1 MAFGIDKTNLP
12 TRSLGRII
20 DKSATGN
27 SLNQI
32 RGTSVANNVGAG
44 IPKQVTDVRVSVSN
58 ANAGSTSVITVT
70 FRRDPGDVSYSKA
83 QVYLRGYNGN
93 PATVLVASGA
103 SSPISFVVN
112 NTGESVVVAVQSSGN
127 AGDAPLASSPTT
139 GLKLPQSAGGG
150 FGVNSANSLTG
161 QGIAPALAGW
171 TVKASL
177 GPTNLLGDATTSTSP
192 NVIVRGIQ
200 TVP

>member
-1 MAFGIDKTNLP
+1 MSFGTK
-12 TRSLGRII
+12 
-20 DKSATGN
+20 DKSTATGVLGQILDN
-27 SLNQI
+27 SMVNAQVNQI
-32 RGTSVANNVGAG
+32 RGVNVANNVGSG
-44 IPKQVTDVRVSVSN
+44 IPKQVTNVSASVSN
-58 ANAGSTSVITVT
+58 ASTGSTCVVTVT